1 MAEDVSIQLDFSPIS
16 IDTQYLTLNHAI
28 NWLINLEW
36 WEWLILLKIGF
47 VFWVLNVTVILPSL
61 YMQIVG
67 TRVEKSGGLRENAS
81 SFMLRSRE
89 SLCDQWSS
97 TLSSYDEERLGKSW
111 YYPRLPLQVL
121 LYTDEMTP
129 RRLQPSPPAVDEMAR
144 TLSLGQTR
152 FSFMQRE
159 DSPLDSRNRSA
170 RRTPE

>member
-61 YMQIVG
+61 YMQ
-67 TRVEKSGGLRENAS
+67 
-81 SFMLRSRE
+81 
-89 SLCDQWSS
+89 
-97 TLSSYDEERLGKSW
+97 
-111 YYPRLPLQVL
+111 VL

>member
-61 YMQIVG
+61 YMQ
-67 TRVEKSGGLRENAS
+67 
-81 SFMLRSRE
+81 
-89 SLCDQWSS
+89 
-97 TLSSYDEERLGKSW
+97 
-111 YYPRLPLQVL
+111 VL

-152 FSFMQRE
+152 FSFMQRVWLHRRRCRGFSSGQQKQKRAT
-159 DSPLDSRNRSA
+159 DA
-170 RRTPE
+170 RMKAAAENVNPDHDPNARELNLPHFP